1 MNNPIIH
8 KDLSDRVVGLA
19 LTVFYELGPGLLEV
33 AYVEAMCWELRHAG
47 IPHERQRVYP
57 LKYKGD
63 YITSYFADIV
73 VDGKIILELKT
84 VKALDHNMEA
94 QIINYLKLSKI
105 PVGYL
110 MNFKNASLEWRRFV
124 CQRE

>member
-1 MNNPIIH
+1 MPKPKNH
-8 KDLSDRVVGLA
+8 LLRKD
-19 LTVFYELGPGLLEV
+19 VFWLWL
-33 AYVEAMCWELRHAG
+33 ELRHAA

-57 LKYKGD
+57 LRYKGD

-73 VDGKIILELKT
+73 VDGKIILELKA

-110 MNFKNASLEWRRFV
+110 MNFKNASLEWWRFV